1 MLAFTQSVRSWLHA
15 DASNVIAVH
24 CKGGKG
30 RTGTMICCW
39 LLESGSFESARDA
52 LEFFGKQRTD
62 SSVGETFQGVETP
75 SQVLLSWNSSLAALE
90 LYNELG

>member
-39 LLESGSFESARDA
+39 LLESGFFESARDA
-52 LEFFGKQRTD
+52 LEFFGILSGFLWD
-62 SSVGETFQGVETP
+62 SFSI
-75 SQVLLSWNSSLAALE
+75 LLGFFAIF
-90 LYNELG
+90 